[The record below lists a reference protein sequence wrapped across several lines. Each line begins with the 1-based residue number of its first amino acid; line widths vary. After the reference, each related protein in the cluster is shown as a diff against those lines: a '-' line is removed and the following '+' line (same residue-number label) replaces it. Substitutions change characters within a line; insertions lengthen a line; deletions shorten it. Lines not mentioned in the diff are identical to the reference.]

1 MSRGSVP
8 GRAGAVPVDA
18 PETWYGAI
26 DVGGTKI
33 AVGLADAQGRIVTR
47 DQFPTLPER
56 GPDAVLGETA
66 ARLRG
71 LAIARG
77 VTLTAVGVGSVGPL
91 DPLTGTLM
99 NPPNFPGWAAVPLKA
114 ALARALGAPVTIDN
128 DANVAAL
135 AEYRHGAGRG
145 ARLMVYVTIST
156 GIGGGIVIDGRLI
169 HGLGGA
175 AGEVGHQTLRP
186 DGPLCGCGNRGCLE
200 ALASGTAIA
209 RQARAAVAAGGG
221 RAIAALAGDDPAA
234 IHAGHV
240 AEAARGGDAE
250 AAAIWDA
257 AMADLAIGLGN
268 VVTTLAPD
276 RLVLGGGVTR
286 AGDQLLA
293 PLRAG
298 LARHVRMVPIQAL
311 DVRLA
316 TLADDAGL
324 VGAAALVASPG

>member
-1 MSRGSVP
+1 MNAGP
-8 GRAGAVPVDA
+8 GTPQGGAGPLSHAGAC
-18 PETWYGAI
+18 YGAI

-33 AVGLADAQGRIVTR
+33 AIGLADAEGRLVAR

-56 GPDAVLGETA
+56 GPDAVLAETA
-66 ARLRG
+66 ARLG
-71 LAIARG
+71 DLARAHG
-77 VTLTAVGVGSVGPL
+77 ATLRAVGVGSVGPL
-91 DPLTGTLM
+91 DAAEGVLAS
-99 NPPNFPGWAAVPLKA
+99 PPNFPGWTRVPLRA
-114 ALARALGAPVTIDN
+114 TLERALGAPVTLDN

-135 AEYRHGAGRG
+135 AEFRSGAGRG
-145 ARLMVYVTIST
+145 AGLMVYATIST
-156 GIGGGIVIDGRLI
+156 GIGGGIVIGGRLVR
-169 HGLGGA
+169 GLGGA
-175 AGEVGHQTLRP
+175 AGEFGHQTLRP

-200 ALASGTAIA
+200 ALASGTAIT
-209 RQARAAVAAGGG
+209 RQAREAVAAGGG
-221 RAIAALAGDDPAA
+221 RAILAAARDVASL
-234 IHAGHV
+234 HAGHV

-286 AGDQLLA
+286 AGEQLLK

-298 LARHVRMVPIQAL
+298 LARHVRMVPVGEL
-311 DVRLA
+311 DIRLA
-316 TLADDAGL
+316 TLGADAGL